1 MVKRI
6 EPLNSVSLLN
16 VKTVTAPLCLS
27 PESYNV
33 DVGETS
39 VSGLSSGAYM
49 AVQFHVS
56 FSSIVKGAGITA
68 GGKSRKKK
76 VSGFAS
82 IPVTRSVLLRR
93 GAHFSGSQ

>member
-6 EPLNSVSLLN
+6 ELLNSVSLLN
-16 VKTVTAPLCLS
+16 VKTVTAPSLS

-33 DVGETS
+33 DIGETS

-68 GGKSRKKK
+68 GGKSRKKSFR
-76 VSGFAS
+76 VCVYFCDQVHSTA
-82 IPVTRSVLLRR
+82 PR
-93 GAHFSGSQ
+93 GSFLWL